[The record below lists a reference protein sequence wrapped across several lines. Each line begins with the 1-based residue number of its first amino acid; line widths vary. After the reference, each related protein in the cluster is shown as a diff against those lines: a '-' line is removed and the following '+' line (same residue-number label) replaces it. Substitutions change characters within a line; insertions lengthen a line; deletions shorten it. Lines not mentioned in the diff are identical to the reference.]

1 MPKPLFIEVEGICP
15 VMANTRVLHAYAVDS
30 AAVVLSI
37 PGPGTT
43 A

>member
-1 MPKPLFIEVEGICP
+1 MNSEGIWP
-15 VMANTRVLHAYAVDS
+15 VMQSTGVLQPHAVAN

-43 A
+43 V